1 MLKKLPSYFVN
12 IVAVV
17 VIALSVF
24 GIRYYLS
31 TNDSV
36 DELPLQVSTQSLFA
50 AKLRDESGTFQALGQ
65 WKGKLIVVN
74 FWATWCPPCLEEMP
88 ELARLQD
95 KYRERNVVVLGI
107 STDELDKIQEFSRE
121 HPVSYPLFS
130 GNLEAM
136 ELGISLGNDKGVLP
150 YTVVINTDG
159 TIAKTYFGQ
168 VDLKLLEQTL
178 LPLLSDSVSS
188 PEKL

>member
-1 MLKKLPSYFVN
+1 MLNKLPGYLLN
-12 IVAVV
+12 IAAVV
-17 VIALSVF
+17 VIALGVF
-24 GIRYYLS
+24 GIRYYLFSPES
-31 TNDSV
+31 TSEV
-36 DELPLQVSTQSLFA
+36 PSQVSTQPLFA
-50 AKLRDESGTFQALGQ
+50 AKLQDENGEFQALGQ

-95 KYRERNVVVLGI
+95 KYRDQNIVVLGI
-107 STDELDKIQEFSRE
+107 STDELDKIQEFSSE
-121 HPVSYPLFS
+121 HPVSYPLLS

-150 YTVVINTDG
+150 YTVIIKSDG

-168 VDLKLLEQTL
+168 VDQKLLEQTL
-178 LPLLSDSVSS
+178 VPLISDSVSI